1 MIKKRKMRILSLM
14 RVARKIFLIISIFSI
29 SLVIIAC
36 GYYLGVTHDAT
47 LNPEKLLFNE
57 KSILIYDQNG
67 DVVQNTNGSILK
79 ESISIK
85 EIPQSLKDAFVCTED
100 KRFYKHGGYDF
111 KRILRASA
119 NNIKAHTFKEGAS
132 TISQQLIKNT
142 HLTQEKTLKRKLRE
156 WKLTKALE
164 KNYTKDEILER
175 YLNTIYFGHNCFGI
189 ASASQF
195 YFGKHPYKLALD
207 EAALLAGLVKSPNNY
222 SPIKNPDLCKKRRQ
236 IVLTMMYNMGKI
248 TKKEKDEAND
258 APLPE
263 NITRP
268 QNGGYM
274 HFVFDE
280 LTDLS
285 EKYNFTLGGKIEIR
299 TFLNQALQAETEKI
313 ANSYT
318 ESDKAFFV
326 LDKETNGFKACV
338 SSVGNIPRLPGS
350 IIKPLLVYAPAIE
363 ENLISPAT
371 PILDAKIN
379 YSGYAPENYNGVYHG
394 YISVRECV
402 EKSLNVPAVKIL
414 DTLTVD
420 KGVAYLQKLGL
431 SVYDE
436 DKTLA
441 LALGGM
447 KKGFT
452 LSDVLCAYHTLQNDG
467 VFNPCGFIS
476 SIKINGAT
484 VYKKSNDEKRVFS
497 TETASLITDILKG
510 TAQNGTAKKLRSL
523 PFEIAAKTGTVGS
536 SKGNTDAYAISYTT
550 RDCAGV
556 WLGNANNE
564 KINHT
569 GGGKPCELLREINE
583 SIYKLY
589 EREQQSIPPFKL
601 DKNVKKIALDKCA
614 YYDMHT
620 LLLADDNA
628 PLEGQFNELFKTSAI
643 PLNKSTAYTC
653 PTINTPTVS
662 IKNKVVTITFNDT
675 FPKYYTYK
683 IERYDY
689 VSHTT
694 LYQGEYIPFFSDES
708 LCDDKNY
715 VYIVTPIYNGKEGE
729 PTVLPTISTRNS
741 EKAELNQEILSKEW
755 WQY

>member
-1 MIKKRKMRILSLM
+1 MIKKRKMRILLLM
-14 RVARKIFLIISIFSI
+14 RVARKIFLAISIFLI
-29 SLVIIAC
+29 LLVIISC
-36 GYYLGVTHDAT
+36 GYYLSVTHGVT
-47 LNPEKLLFNE
+47 LNPDKLLFNE
-57 KSILIYDQNG
+57 KSVLIFDKNG
-67 DVVQNTNGSILK
+67 DAVQNANGSILK
-79 ESISIK
+79 ESISINELPK
-85 EIPQSLKDAFVCTED
+85 TLKDAFVCTED
-100 KRFYKHGGYDF
+100 KRFFKHSGYDF

-142 HLTQEKTLKRKLRE
+142 HLTQEKTFKRKLQE
-156 WKLTKALE
+156 WKLTKSLE

-175 YLNTIYFGHNCFGI
+175 YLNTIYFGHNCFGV

-195 YFGKHPYKLALD
+195 YFGKHPSELTLD
-207 EAALLAGLVKSPNNY
+207 ESALLAGLVKSPNNY

-236 IVLTMMYNMGKI
+236 IVLTMMHNMGKI
-248 TKKEKDEAND
+248 TKQEKDEACY

-263 NITRP
+263 NTARP

-299 TFLNQALQAETEKI
+299 TFLDQALQTETEKI
-313 ANSYT
+313 AKRYA

-326 LDKETNGFKACV
+326 LDKQTSGFKACV
-338 SSVGNIPRLPGS
+338 STVGNIPRLPGS

-379 YSGYAPENYNGVYHG
+379 YSGYSPENYNGTYHG

-402 EKSLNVPAVKIL
+402 EKSLNIPAVKIL
-414 DTLTVD
+414 DTLTVN
-420 KGVAYLQKLGL
+420 KGVEYLQKLGL
-431 SVYDE
+431 SVYNE

-447 KKGFT
+447 KQGFP
-452 LSDVLCAYHTLQNDG
+452 LSDLLCAYHTIQNDG
-467 VFNPCGFIS
+467 VYNPCGFIS

-484 VYKKSNDEKRVFS
+484 VYKKTNDAKRVFS
-497 TETASLITDILKG
+497 PETASLITDILKG
-510 TAQNGTAKKLRSL
+510 TAKNGTAKKLRSL

-536 SKGNTDAYAISYTT
+536 AKGNTDAYAISYTT

-556 WLGNANNE
+556 WLGNANND

-583 SIYKLY
+583 SIHEVYGGEK
-589 EREQQSIPPFKL
+589 QSIPPFKL
-601 DKNVKKIALDKCA
+601 DKNIKKIALDKHA
-614 YYDMHT
+614 YYDKHT

-628 PLEGQFNELFKTSAI
+628 PLEGRFTELFKTSAI

-653 PTINTPTVS
+653 PTINAPSVS

-675 FPKYYTYK
+675 FPKYYNYK

-689 VSHTT
+689 ASHTT

-715 VYIVTPIYNGKEGE
+715 VYIVTPIYNGKEGT